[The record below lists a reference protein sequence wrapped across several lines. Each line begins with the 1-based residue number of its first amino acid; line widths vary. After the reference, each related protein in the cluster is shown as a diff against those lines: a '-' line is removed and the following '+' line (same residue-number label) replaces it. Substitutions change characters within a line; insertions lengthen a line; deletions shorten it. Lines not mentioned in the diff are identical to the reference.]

1 MYFVS
6 IQTVLEMHGCQL
18 ELASKCILMAF
29 GAEQNAFSEHSKM
42 HLFLSRIGNKCIQM
56 VIWST
61 KNAFHEYSNSAR
73 KAFAMHSNHH

>member
-1 MYFVS
+1 
-6 IQTVLEMHGCQL
+6 
-18 ELASKCILMAF
+18 MAF
-29 GAEQNAFSEHSKM
+29 GAEKNAFPEHSKM

-73 KAFAMHSNHH
+73 NVCIVESDWQANAFKWSFGST